1 MIKNLTCFCLLF
13 ALLFAACS
21 KIDDVSNA
29 DILDGDPE
37 FAIPLAT
44 ATTSFQELIENF
56 DDNTFITI
64 DADGLIRLR
73 YEGDVSVRTSQEILE
88 DAVASLPN
96 ILPLSQTN
104 PDTLPFNSPEE
115 LEVDSAVVKMG
126 AMVGFTAARDA
137 DMPSIAS
144 IKITL
149 PQVRLNGEA
158 LILEKDFPAGLT
170 ILGFS
175 PIDIGGH
182 ALVPEDGKLNVEY
195 EAYDE
200 NGSLITFGENGY
212 ALVITLDDF
221 DFSYVEGYLGYRT
234 HDGDRDTIA
243 IDFFE
248 NWIQGEVYFEDPEIR
263 INLENSFGIPTRS
276 VINIFDIYTATG
288 DVLPLESDVLNIAD
302 NQGIDFL
309 YPTSNQV
316 GEVLTQTFTFNKDNS
331 NIREVLGSQ
340 PVALDYDVDART
352 NPDSLIDIRGFLTD
366 ESYYKVQVEVELPMY
381 GWARGFVAT
390 DTFDIDFSDYDNIQE
405 VEFKLVSDN
414 GTALDIA
421 SQVYF
426 LDADDNILD
435 SLLTTQESLVA
446 AAPVNAEGIVEEPF
460 SKSTLISYSADRFE
474 GIRDAKKAALQTAFS
489 TVNNGAVSVRVFA
502 KDEVSIRMGMKLK
515 TE

>member
-1 MIKNLTCFCLLF
+1 VLFTLLF
-13 ALLFAACS
+13 SACS
-21 KIDDVSNA
+21 KFDDVSNA
-29 DILDGDPE
+29 DVLDGDAE

-73 YEGDVSVRTSQEILE
+73 YAGDVSLRTSQEILE
-88 DAVASLPN
+88 EAVASLPP

-115 LEVDSAVVKMG
+115 LEVDSALLR
-126 AMVGFTAARDA
+126 VGSMIGFKGIQSPS
-137 DMPSIAS
+137 MPSVAS
-144 IKITL
+144 VKITL
-149 PQVRLNGEA
+149 PQARLNGQP
-158 LILEKDFPAGLT
+158 LILEKT
-170 ILGFS
+170 FS
-175 PIDIGGH
+175 PGIVELELEPIDIGGYS
-182 ALVPEDGKLNVEY
+182 LVPEDGKLNVLY
-195 EAYDE
+195 EAFDE
-200 NGSLITFGENGY
+200 NGDEVTFGEDGY
-212 ALVITLDDF
+212 AMVITLEDF
-221 DFSYVEGYLGYRT
+221 FFTYIEGYLGYRV
-234 HDGDRDTIA
+234 HDGERDTIS

-288 DVLPLESDVLNIAD
+288 EVLPLESDVLNIAD

-316 GEVLTQTFTFNKDNS
+316 GEVLTQTFVFDKDNS

-352 NPDSLIDIRGFLTD
+352 NPDSLLNIRGFLTD
-366 ESYYKVQVEVELPMY
+366 ESFYKVQVEVELPMF

-390 DTFDIDFSDYDNIQE
+390 DTFDIDFSEYNDIKE

-414 GTALDIA
+414 GTPLDIA
-421 SQVYF
+421 SQLYF
-426 LDADDNILD
+426 LDAEDNILD
-435 SLLTTQESLVA
+435 SLLTTQESLIA

-460 SKSTLISYSADRFE
+460 SKSTIIPYSAERFD
-474 GIRDAKKAALQTAFS
+474 GVRSATKAILETAFS
-489 TVNNGAVSVRVFA
+489 TVNNGAVSVKVFA

-515 TE
+515 TQ